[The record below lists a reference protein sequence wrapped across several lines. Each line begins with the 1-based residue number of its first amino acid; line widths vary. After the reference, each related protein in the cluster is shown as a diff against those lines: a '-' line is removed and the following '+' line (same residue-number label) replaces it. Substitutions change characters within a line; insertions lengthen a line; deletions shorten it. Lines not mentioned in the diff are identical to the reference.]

1 MLCFVLEGVAVD
13 DDDDNIGLFLCGK
26 EAAAV
31 AQHTLFKWQSVTS
44 RVFLR

>member
-1 MLCFVLEGVAVD
+1 MLCFVLEGVAVYD
-13 DDDDNIGLFLCGK
+13 DGNIGLFLCGK